1 MKFTCATGYLFFRIP
16 VLLASMA
23 MVSAHADEY
32 AEVNQL
38 VRAGK
43 ATEALSRADQ
53 FLATQP
59 KDPQMRFIKGVIQR
73 DSGRTAEATATFTKL
88 TEDFPELP
96 EPYNNLAV
104 LYAAQSQYDKARA
117 ALEAAIRTHPSYAT
131 AHENLG
137 DVYAKLASQAYNK
150 ALQLDASNA
159 GVPAKLELLRG
170 IFGKGERVPT
180 ASAATSSPQT
190 LTTAAKPVTGAPPAG
205 ASAPVAALPNSNP
218 PGPVKAREKVAT
230 TETKEVQ
237 LAVEQWAAAWS
248 ARDMKAY
255 LGAYAKDFEP
265 AGSMSRKAWEEER
278 RQRILGKASIQVN
291 VDKLE
296 VTVDGNRAVAKFR
309 QEYKAGELDVSSRK
323 TLDFVKIAEHWL
335 ILKESVGH

>member
-1 MKFTCATGYLFFRIP
+1 MKFACATRFLVFRMLA
-16 VLLASMA
+16 LLASMA

-43 ATEALSRADQ
+43 ATEALTRADH
-53 FLATQP
+53 FLVAQP
-59 KDPQMRFIKGVIQR
+59 KDPQMRFVKGVIQR
-73 DSGRTAEATATFTKL
+73 DIGRTAEATVTFTKL

-104 LYAAQSQYDKARA
+104 LYAAQGQYDKARA

-137 DVYAKLASQAYNK
+137 DVYAKLASQAYSN
-150 ALQLDASNA
+150 ALQLDASNTV
-159 GVPAKLELLRG
+159 VPPKLELLRA

-180 ASAATSSPQT
+180 AIAAASSPQT
-190 LTTAAKPVTGAPPAG
+190 LTPAAKPTAVT
-205 ASAPVAALPNSNP
+205 SAPVAAISNSNQS
-218 PGPVKAREKVAT
+218 GLADTKEKVAT
-230 TETKEVQ
+230 AQTKEVQ
-237 LAVEQWAAAWS
+237 LAVEQWATAWS

-265 AGSMSRKAWEEER
+265 ASSMSRKAWEDER
-278 RQRILGKASIQVN
+278 RQRILGKSSIQVT
-291 VDKLE
+291 VDKLV

-323 TLDFVKIAEHWL
+323 TLDFAKVAERWQ
-335 ILKESVGH
+335 IIKESVGH